1 MTSHNTSTTGILDNN
16 PYSEE
21 NRNKI
26 DDRHQSHESKT
37 VEDKTDINKNSNS
50 QIKIKNKF
58 HRSTDI
64 EQKTRISN
72 KNFNEIIENPE
83 EAVKIS
89 NNTNKIKLQFQQQPA
104 TKNNDVHNIL
114 HGNKLQL
121 ANNAENNNKFQTQT
135 QILRSSNNSKNSI
148 CSAKHVTHFSA
159 LLKPVLSIPAKKQI
173 SKPNYQIPAVD
184 FDENTTEDFTS
195 AIFLGCGILFIF
207 VPKN

>member
-21 NRNKI
+21 NKDKNKT

-37 VEDKTDINKNSNS
+37 VEDKTDINKNS

-58 HRSTDI
+58 HRST
-64 EQKTRISN
+64 ETRISN
-72 KNFNEIIENPE
+72 KNFVEKPE
-83 EAVKIS
+83 ETVKIS
-89 NNTNKIKLQFQQQPA
+89 NTNKTKLQFQQPA

-121 ANNAENNNKFQTQT
+121 ANNAENNNKFQTQNNT

-159 LLKPVLSIPAKKQI
+159 LLKPVLSIPAKKKV
-173 SKPNYQIPAVD
+173 SKQPNYQIPAVD

-195 AIFLGCGILFIF
+195 AIFWGAGFCSFF
-207 VPKN
+207 VHFCAKN